1 MVCEFLSPCE
11 FFQNVVNLNIKKG
24 SNWIVYF
31 NMVKKVDFMFYI
43 LPLFEKDFLKTITRK
58 NWISL
63 STLAGPKEKNC
74 NKPVG

>member
-1 MVCEFLSPCE
+1 
-11 FFQNVVNLNIKKG
+11 
-24 SNWIVYF
+24 
-31 NMVKKVDFMFYI
+31 MVKKVDFMFYI